1 MIRGQII
8 ITLSNGRVISYANK
22 YLTKKAGTDENGNP
36 LTDEA
41 GTKKLYDRFGNPIM
55 VVKDG
60 EEVQLEEDVSTPL
73 FDGFSEFN
81 YYYTGYGNDTFD
93 KQTGL
98 GKIKG
103 DYEYLVNQLG
113 VVGNDCLR
121 FPEADEEH
129 GDTTELIRK
138 TTSTVNGVET
148 YSREQIA
155 AKEVISIKIKEDW
168 VNFPYG
174 RESGYNLSKMS
185 PNFMGF
191 RESYEIKQKGFDR
204 GPDFNKNKKYEDDIV
219 PAPVCKIVDG
229 NVIVENNFEFNE
241 VVSTP
246 VKNGF
251 EVFGIKN
258 DKKSATVFVK

>member
-22 YLTKKAGTDENGNP
+22 YLTKKAGIDENGNP
-36 LTDEA
+36 LTDNA
-41 GTKKLYDRFGNPIM
+41 GTKKIYDRFGKPVM
-55 VVKDG
+55 VVVEG

-73 FDGFSEFN
+73 FDGFPEFN
-81 YYYTGYGNDTFD
+81 YYYTGYGDDTYD
-93 KQTGL
+93 DQTGV

-103 DYEYLVNQLG
+103 DYEYLVSQLG

-121 FPEADEEH
+121 FPEADENH

-191 RESYEIKQKGFDR
+191 RESFEIKQKGFDR
-204 GPDFNKNKKYEDDIV
+204 GPDFNKNKKYEDDVI
-219 PAPVCKIVDG
+219 PAPICKI
-229 NVIVENNFEFNE
+229 ENGE
-241 VVSTP
+241 VVVSNTYEFDDVVIKQ
-246 VKNGF
+246 VKNGY
-251 EVFGIKN
+251 EVFGVKN